1 MPKPSTIKGHY
12 WDIQVPANMPVIEA
26 CYDRKKD
33 WQLDPR
39 GYFLIKIDRE
49 KDLVRVAF
57 CTFPDNVMQAE
68 ITGISA
74 LDIVNTLI
82 VKDMVSTLQH
92 AADLGVELHKAELAL
107 KHGFEYVQDQD
118 LTVSPEDGT
127 THSYK
132 KD

>member
-12 WDIQVPANMPVIEA
+12 WDIQVPANVPVIEA
-26 CYDRKKD
+26 CYDRAKD

-39 GYFLIKIDRE
+39 GYSLIQIDRE

-82 VKDMVSTLQH
+82 TKDMVSTLQH

-107 KHGFEYVQDQD
+107 KHGFEYVQDQA
-118 LTVSPEDGT
+118 LTVYPEGGI
-127 THSYK
+127 THSHR

>member
-1 MPKPSTIKGHY
+1 
-12 WDIQVPANMPVIEA
+12 
-26 CYDRKKD
+26 
-33 WQLDPR
+33 
-39 GYFLIKIDRE
+39 
-49 KDLVRVAF
+49 
-57 CTFPDNVMQAE
+57 MQAE

-118 LTVSPEDGT
+118 LTVCLEGGT
-127 THSYK
+127 THSYR

>member
-26 CYDRKKD
+26 CYDREKD

-49 KDLVRVAF
+49 KDLVRAAF

-118 LTVSPEDGT
+118 LTV
-127 THSYK
+127 
-132 KD
+132 